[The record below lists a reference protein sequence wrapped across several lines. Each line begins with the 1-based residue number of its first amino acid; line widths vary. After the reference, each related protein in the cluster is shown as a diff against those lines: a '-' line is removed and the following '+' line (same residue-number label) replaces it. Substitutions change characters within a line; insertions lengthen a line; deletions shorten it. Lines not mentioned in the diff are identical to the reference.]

1 MRKHALIL
9 AVAFAFTGASGM
21 ALASENDPAKKP
33 AADADSSQPLSDTWI
48 TTKVKASLL
57 ADDDVSG
64 LAIEVDTVDG
74 VVFLTGKVQNKA
86 QAAEAKRL
94 AAEVEGV
101 GKVDDAKLVVGT
113 D

>member
-1 MRKHALIL
+1 MRKPALIL
-9 AVAFAFTGASGM
+9 AMAFAFTGAST
-21 ALASENDPAKKP
+21 LAVAADEPTKKA

-48 TTKVKASLL
+48 TAKVKASLL

-74 VVFLTGKVQNKA
+74 VVFLTGKVANQA

-101 GKVDDAKLVVGT
+101 GRVDDGKLVVSA